1 MSSIVEL
8 KDVVKIYELG
18 EGVEVHALRGVS
30 LKIEK
35 GEFVSIQGPSGS
47 GKTTLLNMIG
57 GLDKPTNG
65 QVIIDGTDI
74 THLGEKELA
83 RFRREKIGFIFQT
96 YNLVPLLTALENV
109 ELPMMFAGKFSDV
122 EIRER
127 PEELLTLVGLEE
139 RMHHRP
145 TQLSGGEQ
153 QRVAIARALANEP
166 AIILADEPTGN
177 LDQASGQRVINLM
190 KNLNETLNQTFIV
203 VTHDPMIAEYTKRRF
218 YLIDGKIHSKPLKA
232 ISKISD
238 ATLNEERR
246 RLLLAELKWLKT
258 SINYLHERREK
269 INPEI
274 YMKVLSNYKERFERI
289 RRNLEKYGLLEGSK

>member
-8 KDVVKIYELG
+8 RNVVKIYELG
-18 EGVEVHALRGVS
+18 EGVKVNALRGVS

-57 GLDKPTNG
+57 GLDKPTSG

-74 THLGEKELA
+74 TYLGEKELA
-83 RFRREKIGFIFQT
+83 RFRREKIGFVFQT
-96 YNLVPLLTALENV
+96 FNLIPLLTALENV
-109 ELPMMFAGKFSDV
+109 ELPMMFTGKFSDV

-127 PEELLTLVGLEE
+127 AEELLALVGLQE
-139 RMHHRP
+139 RIHHRP

-177 LDQASGQRVINLM
+177 LDQASGQRIINLM
-190 KNLNETLNQTFIV
+190 KNLNETLNQTFII
-203 VTHDPMIAEYTKRRF
+203 VTHDPAIAQHTRRRLF
-218 YLIDGKIHSKPLKA
+218 LIDGKLQKKPLRI
-232 ISKISD
+232 ISKVPEK
-238 ATLNEERR
+238 TLREERK
-246 RLLLAELKWLKT
+246 RLLLAELRWLKT
-258 SINYLHERREK
+258 SINYLHARRER
-269 INPEI
+269 IDPEI
-274 YMKVLSNYKERFERI
+274 YKKTILSYRERLERI
-289 RRNLEKYGLLEGSK
+289 KAILENYGLLGGK

>member
-57 GLDKPTNG
+57 GLDKPTSG

-74 THLGEKELA
+74 THLGERELA

-127 PEELLTLVGLEE
+127 AEEP
-139 RMHHRP
+139 RP
-145 TQLSGGEQ
+145 ATGTGPTPRVPWVPSGP
-153 QRVAIARALANEP
+153 R
-166 AIILADEPTGN
+166 
-177 LDQASGQRVINLM
+177 
-190 KNLNETLNQTFIV
+190 
-203 VTHDPMIAEYTKRRF
+203 
-218 YLIDGKIHSKPLKA
+218 
-232 ISKISD
+232 
-238 ATLNEERR
+238 
-246 RLLLAELKWLKT
+246 
-258 SINYLHERREK
+258 
-269 INPEI
+269 
-274 YMKVLSNYKERFERI
+274 
-289 RRNLEKYGLLEGSK
+289 